1 MRTLAVDWEAWNKRV
16 QRFEQVLVPLAQ
28 ERAEAALASYRG
40 GKGALASVID
50 ARKAEA
56 ETRLGLHNAL
66 LERGRAWAGLSYL
79 VPQEDTKQ

>member
-1 MRTLAVDWEAWNKRV
+1 V
-16 QRFEQVLVPLAQ
+16 QRFEQLLVPLAR

-40 GKGALASVID
+40 GKGALASVIE

-79 VPQEDTKQ
+79 APQEEAKP